1 MALNH
6 VQKDVQIHTWFTPSI
21 SNNFFFFTFY
31 DLNKTDDV
39 QCYSIMWNQSF
50 SL

>member
-21 SNNFFFFTFY
+21 SNYFFFTFY